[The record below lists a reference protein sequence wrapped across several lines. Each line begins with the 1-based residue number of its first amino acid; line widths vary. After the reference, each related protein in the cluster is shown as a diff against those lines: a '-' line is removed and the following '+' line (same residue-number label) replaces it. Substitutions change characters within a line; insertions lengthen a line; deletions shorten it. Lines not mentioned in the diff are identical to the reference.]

1 MNRSI
6 PFDRTVFVSAVLWT
20 TVFLSPTAVQADPSR
35 YPQFAQQKLADNIT
49 PVFIT
54 VDELVKE
61 ITAVKKPLIVDVRTD
76 EEYREAHIL
85 GAVSSPLAE
94 FSAQLQNIPKD
105 WPVVLY

>member
-1 MNRSI
+1 MKRSV
-6 PFDRTVFVSAVLWT
+6 RLEQLVFFTAVLWIAI
-20 TVFLSPTAVQADPSR
+20 FPFHTAVWADPSKYR
-35 YPQFAQQKLADNIT
+35 EFAQQKLAENIK

-61 ITAVKKPLIVDVRTD
+61 ITVVKPVIIDVRTE

-94 FSAQLQNIPKD
+94 FTAHMQNIPRD
-105 WPVVLY
+105 RPVVLY

>member
-1 MNRSI
+1 MHSNRLSRTMSI
-6 PFDRTVFVSAVLWT
+6 GAVLWT
-20 TVFLSPTAVQADPSR
+20 AVFFLYTAVQADPSK

-61 ITAVKKPLIVDVRTD
+61 ITAVKKPLIIDVRSE
-76 EEYREAHIL
+76 EEYRDVHIL

-94 FSAQLQNIPKD
+94 FSAHLQNVPRVR
-105 WPVVLY
+105 PVVLY